1 MIAMSLQSTDIS
13 QESEDKNTRQ
23 YEHELSVLPHHIM
36 QDSGGILQHPKM
48 MRLSFHLKH

>member
-23 YEHELSVLPHHIM
+23 YEHELSVLSHHIM

-48 MRLSFHLKH
+48 MRLLFHLKH